1 MKRAIEKHLRDFVS
15 LFLIALV
22 AVAVAGYILS
32 QVRFNPPAWVPLFGK
47 DFYHLKVELETA
59 QAVVPG
65 QGQTVNIAGVKVG
78 DVSTVRL
85 EDGRAVVSVNMQKK
99 YAPVYRDAHVLLR
112 PKTGLKDMYLS
123 LDPGTK
129 AAGTLPDGGVVPAS
143 NTLPDV
149 NPDEVLSVLDSDTR
163 AYLQILLGAGGQAF
177 TDKPGV
183 KQSAAADLRET
194 FKRFEPT
201 NRDVEKLTG
210 LLAERRDHI
219 RRVVHNFRLITEEL
233 ADTDGTLGKFVESA
247 NANFQ
252 AFANQDGN
260 LRAALGLLPGTL
272 TTTRD
277 TLRKADTLGKKL
289 GTTSQALRPTA
300 RALGPALRDVRPF
313 LRDTT
318 PVIRDSL
325 RPFTRIARPT
335 VRDLRPTAHDLA
347 AATPRLTRTF
357 KVVNSL
363 LNTFAYNP
371 PGKEEGY
378 LFWQS
383 WLNHAGATVFGTQD
397 AHGPIRRGLV
407 LVSCDGL
414 GVLDQI
420 ASANPQL
427 KVLIDLLS
435 TPQQSEICPQS
446 TPPTGATGPVQ
457 VVPEIPPIPTPAVP
471 PLPRKTAPHKA
482 GSNAAASLPPLSKAV
497 QP

>member
-1 MKRAIEKHLRDFVS
+1 MRRAIEKHLAHFVA
-15 LFLIALV
+15 LFFIALI

-32 QVRFNPPAWVPLFGK
+32 QVRFNPPAWVPVIGK

-78 DVSTVRL
+78 DVGTVTL
-85 EDGRAVVSVNMQKK
+85 KNGHAVVSVNMDTK

-129 AAGTLPDGGVVPAS
+129 AAGALPDGGVVPAS

-201 NRDVEKLTG
+201 NRDLEKLTG
-210 LLAERRDHI
+210 LLAERRGHI

-252 AFANQDGN
+252 AFANQDSS

-289 GTTSQALRPTA
+289 GSTTQALRPTA
-300 RALGPALRDVRPF
+300 RALGPALHDVRPF

-325 RPFTRIARPT
+325 RPFTRVARPT
-335 VRDLRPTAHDLA
+335 VRDLRPTARDLA

-435 TPQQSEICPQS
+435 APQQSEICPQS
-446 TPPTGATGPVQ
+446 TPPTGATGPTQ
-457 VVPEIPPIPTPAVP
+457 VVPEIPPITTPDL
-471 PLPRKTAPHKA
+471 PLPRKAAPHKA
-482 GSNAAASLPPLSKAV
+482 GSDAAASLPPLSKAV